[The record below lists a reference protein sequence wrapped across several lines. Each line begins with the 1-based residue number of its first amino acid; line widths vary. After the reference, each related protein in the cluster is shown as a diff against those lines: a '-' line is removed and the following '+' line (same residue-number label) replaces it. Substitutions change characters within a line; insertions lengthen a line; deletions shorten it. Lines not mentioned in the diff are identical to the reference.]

1 MRGFALL
8 LILANF
14 VFFGW
19 SQFVDVPVGQ
29 QPVVLNQDN
38 TPRLQLV
45 TERPEPTS
53 AAPRPEAPASDAAS
67 ASAAASSRC
76 VSVGP
81 FQDLTAAA
89 QASASLQGGG
99 FTARQRIE
107 RGEVWVGYWVSVP
120 ALPNQPEA
128 EQAMSRLKAGG
139 LNDVY
144 ILPGSGNTRVLSL
157 GIFSEVARA
166 QRRVDEARQLG
177 FEPQVSDRKR
187 QGSVYW
193 IDVDLQQPGQTIDP
207 ALLQTTGT
215 IVRLEQRPCPAG

>member
-19 SQFVDVPVGQ
+19 SQFVDVPVEQ
-29 QPVVLNQDN
+29 QPVVLTQDT
-38 TPRLQLV
+38 TPRLQLA
-45 TERPEPTS
+45 TERPEQTASPLS
-53 AAPRPEAPASDAAS
+53 EAPASGAES
-67 ASAAASSRC
+67 APAAASSRC

-81 FQDLTAAA
+81 FQDLAAAA
-89 QASASLQGGG
+89 QAAASLQGGG
-99 FTARQRIE
+99 FAARQRIE

-120 ALPNQPEA
+120 DFPNQAAA
-128 EQAMSRLKAGG
+128 EQAMAKLRAGG
-139 LNDVY
+139 LTDVY
-144 ILPGSGNTRVLSL
+144 ILPGEGQRRVLSL

-187 QGSVYW
+187 EGSVYW
-193 IDVDLQQPGQTIDP
+193 IDVDLQQPGQAIDP